1 MVAGNLR
8 GTGGK
13 VEFDG
18 RVRVKHVINVRGI
31 WDHLSLWRNDTY
43 GDTYQAKLL
52 KYMAAHKI
60 REVGSVLS
68 RLIEMVDPAAESYR
82 HVLNQ
87 EVAVR
92 ELNKVKGLS
101 RKKRNIFGDIVH
113 AITGV
118 PTEEQ
123 MTKETALTEA
133 LRQKVLT
140 MVQHELKF
148 EKDTAAMLQAV
159 DRNEAVLSE
168 RLEDIDFRLSGVSRL
183 ITRHLTYVS
192 VVEREKREIEGVM
205 QALVNGRA
213 SMELSVELAKGAGLS
228 GIPHFV
234 YRKSVIK
241 DMMLETTFSCT
252 LFSPYDIVREE
263 NEGNGTKVVT
273 TDRRRYLLSKGSEIP
288 KVLSEWEVSYIFYS
302 YIHQA

>member
-1 MVAGNLR
+1 M
-8 GTGGK
+8 
-13 VEFDG
+13 
-18 RVRVKHVINVRGI
+18 
-31 WDHLSLWRNDTY
+31 
-43 GDTYQAKLL
+43 
-52 KYMAAHKI
+52 
-60 REVGSVLS
+60 LS
-68 RLIEMVDPAAESYR
+68 RLIEMVDPAVESYR
-82 HVLNQ
+82 HVLTQ
-87 EVAVR
+87 KVAGM

-101 RKKRNIFGDIVH
+101 RRKRNIFGDIVH

-123 MTKETALTEA
+123 MSKETALTEA

-168 RLEDIDFRLSGVSRL
+168 RLQDVDFRLSGVSRL

-192 VVEREKREIEGVM
+192 VVENEKREIEGIL
-205 QALVNGRA
+205 QALVSGKA

-234 YRKSVIK
+234 YEESTMRN
-241 DMMLETTFSCT
+241 MMLETIFSCT
-252 LFSPYDIVREE
+252 LFSPYDVVQEE
-263 NEGNGTKVVT
+263 NKETGTKVVT
-273 TDRRRYLLSKGSEIP
+273 TDKRRYLLSMRGEVPS
-288 KVLSEWEVSYIFYS
+288 VLSEWEVRCVLFY
-302 YIHQA
+302 

>member
-1 MVAGNLR
+1 MGWAILVVTSSLR
-8 GTGGK
+8 EVGGR

-31 WDHLSLWRNDTY
+31 WDHLNLWRNDTY

-52 KYMAAHKI
+52 KYMAAQKI

-68 RLIEMVDPAAESYR
+68 RLIEMVDPAVESYR

-87 EVAVR
+87 EVAEK
-92 ELNKVKGLS
+92 ELNRVKGLS
-101 RKKRNIFGDIVH
+101 RRKRNIFGDIVH

-148 EKDTAAMLQAV
+148 EKDTAAMLQVV

-168 RLEDIDFRLSGVSRL
+168 RLEDVDFRLSGVSRL

-192 VVEREKREIEGVM
+192 VMEKEKKEIEGVM
-205 QALVNGRA
+205 QALVNGQA
-213 SMELSVELAKGAGLS
+213 SLELSVELAKGAGLS

-234 YRKSVIK
+234 YKESVMK
-241 DMMLETTFSCT
+241 NMMLETIFCCT

-263 NEGNGTKVVT
+263 DERNGTKVVT
-273 TDRRRYLLSKGSEIP
+273 TDRRRYLLSRGSEVP
-288 KVLSEWEVSYIFYS
+288 KVLSEWEVRWVF
-302 YIHQA
+302 